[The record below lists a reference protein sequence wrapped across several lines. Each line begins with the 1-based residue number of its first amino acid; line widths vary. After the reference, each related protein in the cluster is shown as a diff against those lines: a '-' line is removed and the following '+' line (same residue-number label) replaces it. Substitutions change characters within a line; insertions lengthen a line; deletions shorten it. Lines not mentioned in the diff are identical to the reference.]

1 MVPSRTPLNSAVLGL
16 NLIINAL
23 ASVEEKD
30 ELDEMLYETTTDVS
44 KTLSTGV
51 SILADLM
58 SFTKIES
65 GIMTLHK
72 HMVNV
77 KRYILDG
84 VQSFAAEA
92 REKG

>member
-1 MVPSRTPLNSAVLGL
+1 MNSAVLGL
-16 NLIINAL
+16 NLILNAL

-30 ELDEMLYETTTDVS
+30 ELDEMLYETTSDVS

-51 SILADLM
+51 AILADLM

-65 GIMTLHK
+65 GIMKLHK

-77 KRYILDG
+77 KQYISD
-84 VQSFAAEA
+84 VVESFAAEA